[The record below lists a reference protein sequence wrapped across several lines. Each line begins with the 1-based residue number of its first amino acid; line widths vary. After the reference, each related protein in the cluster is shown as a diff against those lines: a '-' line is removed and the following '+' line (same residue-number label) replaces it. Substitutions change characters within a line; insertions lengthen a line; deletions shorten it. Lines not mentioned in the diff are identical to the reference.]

1 MKSLRCNFVWGRFEF
16 LEVVAI
22 AMILTPCKKVRY
34 TKEGRG
40 GVADEE
46 V

>member
-1 MKSLRCNFVWGRFEF
+1 MNNLRCNFVWGRFEF
-16 LEVVAI
+16 LEVVE
-22 AMILTPCKKVRY
+22 MILTFCTKVRY

-40 GVADEE
+40 GVANEE